1 MYSFDPDSPDLSLFF
16 VNPSTGVVSL
26 RSVWPQQEK
35 DTYQAS
41 EVGETHTKV
50 HMDANCNALPVVWS
64 GCERYRYRCAHSSCA
79 VASAL
84 PARRL
89 ASIREPSTGSG
100 SVGEQRKRLTCLD
113 SPSARRRPSR
123 STQFRAARLTSG
135 FRVLL
140 HPERN
145 ERSARA

>member
-1 MYSFDPDSPDLSLFF
+1 MYSFDPDSPDSSLFF

-41 EVGETHTKV
+41 EVLETHTKV
-50 HMDANCNALPVVWS
+50 HMDANCNVLPVVWS
-64 GCERYRYRCAHSSCA
+64 GCQRLRARCAHSSCA

-100 SVGEQRKRLTCLD
+100 SVGEQRERLACLD
-113 SPSARRRPSR
+113 STSSRRRPSR
-123 STQFRAARLTSG
+123 STHLRTSRVTSG
-135 FRVLL
+135 V
-140 HPERN
+140 
-145 ERSARA
+145 

>member
-16 VNPSTGVVSL
+16 VNPSTGVMWL
-26 RSVWPQQEK
+26 RTMWPQQEK
-35 DTYQAS
+35 DTYQVS
-41 EVGETHTKV
+41 EVLETHTKV
-50 HMDANCNALPVVWS
+50 HMDANCNALPVVWNS
-64 GCERYRYRCAHSSCA
+64 CQRLCARCAHSSCA
-79 VASAL
+79 GASAL

-100 SVGEQRKRLTCLD
+100 SVGEQRERLACLD
-113 SPSARRRPSR
+113 STSARRRPSR